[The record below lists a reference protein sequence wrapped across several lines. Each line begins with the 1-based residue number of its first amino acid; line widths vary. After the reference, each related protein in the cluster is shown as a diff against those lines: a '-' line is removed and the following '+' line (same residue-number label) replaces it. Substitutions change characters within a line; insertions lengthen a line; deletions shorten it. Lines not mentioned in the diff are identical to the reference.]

1 LRFAVAAFVVAAALF
16 PQVAFA
22 HAQLIQSGPPSDAIM
37 AELPPVVELVF
48 SEPVSPAGA
57 GIKVFSPSS
66 RQIAGPVVSRGAVL
80 YAPMSSAETGTF
92 VVSWQVLAAD
102 THPSRGAFRFSIGRP
117 SANPY
122 SSLLTGGDIGTAT
135 PLGFVLQALARWV
148 HFVGFALVFGA
159 VAYRALTRDK
169 QPNHRPVRR
178 LVGAG
183 IVLLIAAEPLALLG
197 QLASLS
203 FDTDT
208 AIAVLA
214 SGFGRLLA
222 LRLAGAL
229 LVWAL
234 WSVESPWPVLG
245 VGVATALIDG
255 ASAHAIP
262 GLPVVG
268 QLLVSVHVA
277 SMGLWVGGLAAFL
290 VAPDRRFVRYAAL
303 CFGVAAVSGLLLA
316 VAHVGVLQS
325 LMTTPYGQVLMVKVL
340 VVGAALSMVVLRR
353 RRLEFGV
360 LLTVIAAAAALAA
373 LPPPR

>member
-1 LRFAVAAFVVAAALF
+1 M
-16 PQVAFA
+16 
-22 HAQLIQSGPPSDAIM
+22 QSGPPPDAIM
-37 AELPPVVELVF
+37 AALPPGVELVF

-57 GIKVFSPSS
+57 GIKVFSPSGA
-66 RQIAGPVVSRGAVL
+66 QIAGPAISRGALL

-117 SANPY
+117 SPNPY
-122 SSLLTGGDIGTAT
+122 SSLLTGGEIGTAT

-148 HFVGFALVFGA
+148 HFVGFALVFG
-159 VAYRALTRDK
+159 VVGYSALTRG
-169 QPNHRPVRR
+169 NRSNTRSVRR

-214 SGFGRLLA
+214 SGFGRLLG

-245 VGVATALIDG
+245 VGAAVALIDG

-262 GLPVVG
+262 GLPAAG
-268 QLLVSVHVA
+268 QLLVSMHVA
-277 SMGLWVGGLAAFL
+277 AMGLWVGGLAAFL
-290 VAPDRRFVRYAAL
+290 FVPDRRFGRYAAL
-303 CFGVAAVSGLLLA
+303 CFAVAAISGLLLA
-316 VAHVGVLQS
+316 VAHIGLVQA
-325 LMTTPYGQVLMVKVL
+325 LMTTAYGQVLMIKVL
-340 VVGAALSMVVLRR
+340 VVGAALSMALIRR
-353 RRLEFGV
+353 RGLELGV
-360 LLTVIAAAAALAA
+360 LLAVVAAAAVLAA